1 MIEFINTYIG
11 SDVKADVLLKY
22 DESLKIDEYKNIS
35 SPNKLFKQEINIC
48 IDKNIDNIEQSI
60 GRACGLLLKYLN
72 KTIIYKSVL
81 IDLNSFTN
89 EDTNITYI
97 ASVFIEKFKE
107 LDTLK
112 HKYEIYLPLFNK
124 KTIPLNCV
132 YKKSLNHSNDFNEE
146 NDCSKSD
153 SNVLQSIQ
161 NQKLSFSYDSNSSN
175 ILNNDELKTYVSAKV
190 RNYKRNSFTVVLFN
204 MIEDRLQKGIVKKK
218 TDIYPDSGITA
229 DLFSK
234 MMNGKKGV
242 TRKDVAGLAIALRLN
257 IKEAEDFYHL
267 AGFHLTDLDLFD
279 VAIRL
284 SIKAGLTNSHLVND
298 YIDDM
303 NKYLTMEHIKPIQYL
318 GAISEGSRDKKE
330 K

>member
-22 DESLKIDEYKNIS
+22 DESLKIDEYKKNS
-35 SPNKLFKQEINIC
+35 FSNKLFKQEINIC
-48 IDKNIDNIEQSI
+48 IDKNIENIEQSI

-107 LDTLK
+107 IDDLK
-112 HKYEIYLPLFNK
+112 HKYKIYLPLFNK
-124 KTIPLNCV
+124 NKEL
-132 YKKSLNHSNDFNEE
+132 LNHSNDFNEE
-146 NDCSKSD
+146 NDCSKSN
-153 SNVLQSIQ
+153 SNVLQFIQ

-175 ILNNDELKTYVSAKV
+175 ILNNDELKAYVSAKV
-190 RNYKRNSFTVVLFN
+190 RNYKRNSFTVILYN
-204 MIEDRLQKGIVKKK
+204 MIEDRIAKGIVKKK
-218 TDIYPDSGITA
+218 TDICPDSGITK